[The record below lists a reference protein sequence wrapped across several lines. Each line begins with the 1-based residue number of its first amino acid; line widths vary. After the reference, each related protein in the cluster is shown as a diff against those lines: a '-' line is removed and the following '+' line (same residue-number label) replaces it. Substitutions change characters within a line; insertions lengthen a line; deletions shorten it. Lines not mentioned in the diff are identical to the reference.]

1 MPLSKITFTDQEK
14 KWLCEQRIAR
24 ETDGEAALIY
34 PMGAERFLSSRLF
47 GNRKWQ
53 DSYDIRAVIEGK
65 DVLVIPGYGNNGFLF
80 AEAGAKSV
88 TVYDKDP
95 LTIAWM
101 KAFKKYY
108 HYRGKHNQK
117 KFPSIGELLNAL
129 TYWHPPYGVLPTKKL
144 KQVLLRLFNPQGLRR
159 SYIFCMLLLVR
170 QAIEND
176 TKEDFELDKNICFY
190 CGDIQ
195 QLLTAHKNVFFDTAF
210 VPYLL
215 GVENGIEAKQDIIDF
230 IEQLIQ
236 VVPHGHILITPSRNT
251 KEFRITGKR
260 FFVTTGYAS
269 IQAIP
274 ELQKYVVKED
284 PHWFETQ
291 GLVILGANN
300 G

>member
-1 MPLSKITFTDQEK
+1 MPSSTIIFTDQEK
-14 KWLCEQRIAR
+14 KWLCEQCITRQ
-24 ETDGEAALIY
+24 TDEQEALLY
-34 PMGAERFLSSRLF
+34 PMGAEIFLASKLF

-53 DSYDIRAVIEGK
+53 DHYDIRAIIENK
-65 DVLVIPGYGNNGFLF
+65 DVLVIPGHGNNGFLF

-108 HYRGKHNQK
+108 HYRGKLNQK
-117 KFPSIGELLNAL
+117 KFPSIGELLHAL
-129 TYWHPPYGVLPTKKL
+129 TCQYPSYGILPTKKL
-144 KQVLLRLFNPQGLRR
+144 RQLLLRLFNPKALRR
-159 SYIFCMLLLVR
+159 SYVFCMLLLVR

-176 TKEDFELDKNICFY
+176 LKENFEFDKNINFY
-190 CGDIQ
+190 CGDIK
-195 QLLTAHKNVFFDTAF
+195 QLLREQPNWIFDTAF

-215 GVENGIEAKQDIIDF
+215 GVENGIETKQDMIDF

-236 VVPHGHILITPSRNT
+236 IVPQGHIAITPSRNT
-251 KEFRITGKR
+251 KEFHITGKR
-260 FFVTTGYAS
+260 FFTTSGYAS

-274 ELQKYVVKED
+274 ELQKYIIKED
-284 PHWFETQ
+284 PHWFESQ
-291 GLVILGANN
+291 GLVILGAPY